1 MSMQTPIK
9 GYNKHKEIMIKN
21 TYKPQNYQYRPKMN
35 PPSSYLNHLLKPN
48 GNNSPVSN
56 SLNLNSHNI
65 TNSFNNEQ
73 QFNTFRSASK
83 KNKKFIT
90 HYQNN
95 SEYYNI
101 YVDDDPTLFLQE
113 PKSAVK
119 KLKLTALDAVI
130 DYYKAEHFLIQIIN
144 KNNF

>member
-1 MSMQTPIK
+1 
-9 GYNKHKEIMIKN
+9 MIKN

-95 SEYYNI
+95 SEYYTYTPPLDT
-101 YVDDDPTLFLQE
+101 YVDA
-113 PKSAVK
+113 S
-119 KLKLTALDAVI
+119 TAHASPFASTV
-130 DYYKAEHFLIQIIN
+130 AC
-144 KNNF
+144 